1 MPIYSAADIIGKTL
15 IAKKSIGIKREPTD
29 LASIIFTVQP
39 GQSVGIVDSYYN
51 VIPGRS
57 VLYWGF
63 KDANGRNYYAPHLEG
78 YFDLTALKDQ
88 GVITTQEK
96 TQLELQKNETT
107 KSFIERNIKNI
118 IIIAAAAYIL
128 KEPIK
133 NLLKK

>member
-29 LASIIFTVQP
+29 LSNIILTVQP

-63 KDANGRNYYAPHLEG
+63 KDANGRNYYSPHLEG
-78 YFDLTALKDQ
+78 YYDIRALSDQ
-88 GVITTQEK
+88 GVLTTQEK
-96 TQLELQKNETT
+96 TELELKANEST
-107 KSFIERNIKNI
+107 KSFIERNLKNI
-118 IIIAAAAYIL
+118 VIIAAVAYIF
-128 KEPIK
+128 KEPLS
-133 NLLKK
+133 NLFKK

>member
-29 LASIIFTVQP
+29 LGNIIFTVSP
-39 GQSVGIVDSYYN
+39 GQSVGVVDSYYN

-78 YFDLTALKDQ
+78 YYDIRSLSDQ
-88 GVITTQEK
+88 GVLTTQEK
-96 TQLELQKNETT
+96 TELELKANETT
-107 KSFIERNIKNI
+107 KSFIERNLKNI
-118 IIIAAAAYIL
+118 VIIAAVAYIL
-128 KEPIK
+128 KEPLS
-133 NLLKK
+133 NMLKK